1 MPRKR
6 LPRLERQ
13 DARRGAT
20 LPQDD
25 GPRGLDRPA
34 GLLVDDDEDLVEWSA
49 RRLRLRPP
57 GEVFG
62 NRVHLGDAPVNVR
75 GNEGVADTRQRHPE
89 AFGTFQGTL
98 TMLNLI

>member
-6 LPRLERQ
+6 KS
-13 DARRGAT
+13 RRDLV

-25 GPRGLDRPA
+25 GHRRLDRPA

-57 GEVFG
+57 GEGFG

-75 GNEGVADTRQRHPE
+75 GNDGVADTRQRHPE